1 MKHIWHMEKENIGG
15 CDIVREDGYISSRIF
30 GRNRE
35 WKMDDTSIVKLLWD
49 RCEQAL
55 KELAAKYGR
64 FCHKIALN
72 ILGSSEDAEECV
84 NDTYLS
90 VWNSIPPQRPSVLPP
105 YVGRITKNHA
115 LNMYNKK
122 HAEKRGG
129 SNLTLVFEELDE
141 VIAGYESA
149 DSALYRRELLSV
161 ISEFLEV
168 LPEDKRKIFVRRYWY
183 ADSVKDIAARMHMT
197 ENNVS
202 VSLNRMRSRLREIL
216 QEGGLLS

>member
-1 MKHIWHMEKENIGG
+1 
-15 CDIVREDGYISSRIF
+15 
-30 GRNRE
+30 
-35 WKMDDTSIVKLLWD
+35 
-49 RCEQAL
+49 
-55 KELAAKYGR
+55 
-64 FCHKIALN
+64 
-72 ILGSSEDAEECV
+72 
-84 NDTYLS
+84 
-90 VWNSIPPQRPSVLPP
+90 
-105 YVGRITKNHA
+105 
-115 LNMYNKK
+115 MYNKK

-161 ISEFLEV
+161 INEFLEV
-168 LPEDKRKIFVRRYWY
+168 LPADKRKIFVRRYWY

>member
-1 MKHIWHMEKENIGG
+1 
-15 CDIVREDGYISSRIF
+15 
-30 GRNRE
+30 
-35 WKMDDTSIVKLLWD
+35 MDDTSIVKLLWD

-115 LNMYNKK
+115 LNLYNKK

-149 DSALYRRELLSV
+149 DSALYRQELLSV
-161 ISEFLEV
+161 INEFLGT
-168 LPEDKRKIFVRRYWY
+168 LPSDKRKIFVRRYWY
-183 ADSVKDIAARMHMT
+183 AERVEAIAARMDMT
-197 ENNVS
+197 ENHAS
-202 VSLNRMRSRLREIL
+202 VTLHRLREDL
-216 QEGGLLS
+216 KRFLVERGFDV